1 MSEYEEK
8 TEKATPRRR
17 QKAKEEGNVARSP
30 EIMSMTTM
38 AGIILVFYFAGN
50 VLIRDLS
57 LFTGNLL
64 GLRYG
69 RDPFTAM
76 RSSATEIFR
85 VIGPFLGITFTFAMV
100 SGLLQSGFVM
110 KPLTFKTEF
119 LNPMSGLKSIFS
131 RNGFVQLLKNLFKF
145 TLGGILFYFII
156 KKTLTVLPFT
166 SAMDISQIQSVSAK
180 LIFKAV
186 MYMFT
191 TFLVLAVIDYLIVR
205 WRFESSIK
213 MTRDEIKEEYKETEG
228 NPLMKARIRSI
239 QKEMARRRMMQEVPR
254 ATVVITN
261 PTHIAV
267 ALRYKK
273 DEMSAPKVIAKGAGF
288 IAEKIMEIARK
299 YNIPIVEDK
308 PLARALYKL
317 KIDSLIPV
325 ELYRAVAKILSYI
338 YKLRG
343 VA

>member
-1 MSEYEEK
+1 MPENEER
-8 TEKATPRRR
+8 TEKATPRHR
-17 QKAKEEGNVARSP
+17 QKAKEKGQVARSH
-30 EIMSMTTM
+30 EIMSMATM

-76 RSSATEIFR
+76 RSSAIEILR
-85 VIGPFLGITFTFAMV
+85 IIGPFLGITFAFAMV
-100 SGLLQSGFVM
+100 SGLLQSGFVI
-110 KPLTFKTEF
+110 KPLAIKTEH
-119 LNPMSGLKSIFS
+119 LNPLSGLKSIFS
-131 RNGFVQLLKNLFKF
+131 RNGLVQLFKNLFKF
-145 TLGGILFYFII
+145 ALGGIIFYFVI
-156 KKTLTVLPFT
+156 KKTLPVLTFT
-166 SAMDISQIQSVSAK
+166 STMDISQIQTISAK

-191 TFLVLAVIDYLIVR
+191 TFLILAVIDYFLVR

-213 MTRDEIKEEYKETEG
+213 MSRDEIKEEHKETEG
-228 NPLMKARIRSI
+228 NPLMKSRIRSI
-239 QKEMARRRMMQEVPR
+239 QKEMARRRMMQGVPR

-273 DEMSAPKVIAKGAGF
+273 DEISAPKVIAKGAGF
-288 IAEKIMEIARK
+288 IAEKIIEIARK

-308 PLARALYKL
+308 PLARALFKL

-325 ELYRAVAKILSYI
+325 ELYKAVAKILAYI

-343 VA
+343 AA

>member
-1 MSEYEEK
+1 MPEYEER

-17 QKAKEEGNVARSP
+17 QKAKEQGNVARSH
-30 EIMSMTTM
+30 EIMSMATM

-76 RSSATEIFR
+76 RSAATEIMR
-85 VIGPFLGITFTFAMV
+85 IIGPFLGITFTFAMV
-100 SGLLQSGFVM
+100 SGLVQSGFIT
-110 KPLTFKTEF
+110 KPLAIKMEH
-119 LNPMSGLKSIFS
+119 LNPMNGLKRIFS
-131 RNGFVQLLKNLFKF
+131 RDGLVQLFKSLFKF
-145 TLGGILFYFII
+145 ALGGILFYFII
-156 KKTLTVLPFT
+156 KKTLSVLPFT
-166 SAMDISQIQSVSAK
+166 SAMDISNIQTISAK

-186 MYMFT
+186 MYMFI
-191 TFLVLAVIDYLIVR
+191 TFLILAVLDYLQVR

-213 MTRDEIKEEYKETEG
+213 MSREEIKEEHKETEG

-239 QKEMARRRMMQEVPR
+239 QKEMARRRMMQEVPK
-254 ATVVITN
+254 ATVIITN

-288 IAEKIMEIARK
+288 IAEKIMEIARR
-299 YNIPIVEDK
+299 YNIPVVEDK
-308 PLARALYKL
+308 PLARALFKL
-317 KIDSLIPV
+317 KIDSLIPA
-325 ELYRAVAKILSYI
+325 ELYRAVAKILAYI